1 MVSLRSRCMM
11 VLSVL
16 AGIAGFTS
24 LAYAQEPLPLQLKF
38 PLYSQAYEA
47 HSGLQRDS
55 AKVSAIEFA
64 DGAWTFRTD
73 VGAGEW
79 VDPRFETAQC
89 DSRATGTGSGVTSCQ
104 LYTTATKEKKLMT
117 AEGWT
122 CEVLTIN
129 LHKWEF
135 RWHKD

>member
-64 DGAWTFRTD
+64 DVQKIRLCLQTN
-73 VGAGEW
+73 
-79 VDPRFETAQC
+79 RFTMENVN
-89 DSRATGTGSGVTSCQ
+89 D
-104 LYTTATKEKKLMT
+104 
-117 AEGWT
+117 AEQM
-122 CEVLTIN
+122 
-129 LHKWEF
+129 
-135 RWHKD
+135 